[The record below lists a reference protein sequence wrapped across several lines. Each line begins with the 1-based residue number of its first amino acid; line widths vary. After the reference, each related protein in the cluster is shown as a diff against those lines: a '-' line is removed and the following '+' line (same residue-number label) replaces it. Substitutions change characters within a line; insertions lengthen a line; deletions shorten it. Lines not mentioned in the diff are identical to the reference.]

1 MSVNRYIFSFKMLVT
16 NDRFNS
22 FHLKHFYIFKSM
34 FILNKYRKY
43 EEKKKETNPCRF
55 PEWTRLSLSKNVSI
69 KHVQKLGVGKTFKM
83 KKEIFLN
90 IIIIQNDCFVETV
103 KKKIQIFLMT
113 RKFNRTAFIFV
124 NIYLH
129 INVHVNFATPNFVWF
144 MV

>member
-1 MSVNRYIFSFKMLVT
+1 
-16 NDRFNS
+16 
-22 FHLKHFYIFKSM
+22 M

-43 EEKKKETNPCRF
+43 EEKKKERNPCRF
-55 PEWTRLSLSKNVSI
+55 PKWACLSLSKNVSI

-83 KKEIFLN
+83 KKGIFLN
-90 IIIIQNDCFVETV
+90 IIIIQNIYFVETV
-103 KKKIQIFLMT
+103 KKKCFLDFLMT

-124 NIYLH
+124 IMYKFLH